1 MTVKDLRIKNISDE
15 NLIDLIIKNKNFF
28 VEVIN
33 RYEKKIL
40 RYVFYLTG
48 NKQDAEDITQEV
60 FIKVYI
66 NLLGFNK
73 KLKFS
78 SWIFRIAH
86 NEAINFLKKKKI
98 NLNFDEKV
106 YQLKDEKEIEDD
118 WLKEDLANKVKSCL
132 EQLPILYREVI
143 DLYYFEEMSYEQIA
157 DVLKIPSGTV
167 AIRLSRA
174 KKILKQLCQKQK
186 I

>member
-1 MTVKDLRIKNISDE
+1 MTIKNSKLKNLSDE
-15 NLIDLIIKNKNFF
+15 ELIDIVIKDKNAYEEIID
-28 VEVIN
+28 
-33 RYEKKIL
+33 RYEKKIF
-40 RYVFYLTG
+40 RYVFYLIG
-48 NKQDAEDITQEV
+48 NKQDAQDVSQEA
-60 FIKVYI
+60 FIKIYI

-98 NLNFDEKV
+98 NLNFNEEI
-106 YQLKDEKEIEDD
+106 YQMKDEKEIDD
-118 WLKEDLANKVKSCL
+118 EWFKKELVNKVKICL
-132 EQLPILYREVI
+132 QQLPILYREII

-174 KKILKQLCQKQK
+174 KKILKDLCQKK
-186 I
+186 EI

>member
-1 MTVKDLRIKNISDE
+1 MKNSKLKNLSDE
-15 NLIDLIIKNKNFF
+15 ELVDLVIKNKEMF
-28 VEVIN
+28 EEIID

-40 RYVFYLTG
+40 RYVFSLTG

-60 FIKVYI
+60 FVKVYI

-86 NEAINFLKKKKI
+86 NEAINFLKKKKV

-106 YQLKDEKEIEDD
+106 YQVKDEKEIEDD
-118 WLKEDLANKVKSCL
+118 WLKKDLANKVKICL

-143 DLYYFEEMSYEQIA
+143 DLFYFEEMSYEQIA